1 MLQDMWNAS
10 PGFKPTKSA
19 PSSPAKP
26 LGVSRTRSVG
36 TEMFHV
42 THKVLV
48 GDSPYVRANNVQ
60 LVEKDLEKAIPLFWA
75 AINSGDRVDS
85 ALKDMAITLKALR
98 FSRSSSSEVSDGE
111 CGGYGKC
118 RKDDIYRVIH
128 NMKGLDHGHEVL

>member
-10 PGFKPTKSA
+10 PSFKPTKSA

-42 THKVLV
+42 TYKVLV

-60 LVEKDLEKAIPLFWA
+60 LVEKDLEKAILLFWA
-75 AINSGDRVDS
+75 AINYGDRVDS
-85 ALKDMAITLKALR
+85 ALKDMAIVISLSL
-98 FSRSSSSEVSDGE
+98 SVSL
-111 CGGYGKC
+111 
-118 RKDDIYRVIH
+118 I
-128 NMKGLDHGHEVL
+128 